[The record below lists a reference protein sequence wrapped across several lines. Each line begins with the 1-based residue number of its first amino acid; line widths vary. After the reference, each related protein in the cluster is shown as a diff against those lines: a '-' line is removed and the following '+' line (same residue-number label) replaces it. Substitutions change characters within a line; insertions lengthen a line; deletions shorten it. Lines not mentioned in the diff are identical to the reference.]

1 MGGRSPDEARR
12 ATASQAK
19 YDAGH
24 TRRITL
30 KLNTRTD
37 ADVLAWLEAQP
48 SMQGAIKAAIR
59 EKLEDK
65 TVADKKKQYDYIT
78 KWEAENYDKVLVR
91 FPKGTK
97 DRIAVAVTDNS
108 LNGFIVGLVL
118 EKLEELEAQNG
129 TR

>member
-1 MGGRSPDEARR
+1 MRTPEEARK
-12 ATASQAK
+12 ATAAQAR
-19 YDAGH
+19 YDAKN

-30 KLNTRTD
+30 KLNTGTD

-48 SMQGAIKAAIR
+48 SMQGAIKAVIR

-65 TVADKKKQYDYIT
+65 TVADKKKQYGYIDQ
-78 KWEAENYDKVLVR
+78 WQAANYDKVLVR

-97 DRIAVAVTDNS
+97 ERIAAVTDNS